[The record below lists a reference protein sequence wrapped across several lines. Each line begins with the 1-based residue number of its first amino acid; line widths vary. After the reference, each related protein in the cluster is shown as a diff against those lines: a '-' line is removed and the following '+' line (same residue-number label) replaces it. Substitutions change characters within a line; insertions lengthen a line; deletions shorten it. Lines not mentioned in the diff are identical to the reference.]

1 MLNKY
6 CFLGIN
12 YWLKDKLLT
21 QTEVG
26 ENWVQYWLGAYT
38 EVNIVKVLFQ
48 FIKMTSLGAAQRGFA
63 RKLDVASHEH
73 QVSCDWSTTELVSD
87 WSISHEHQRGVV

>member
-1 MLNKY
+1 MLNIH

-38 EVNIVKVLFQ
+38 EVKNDQQLNPDKCNNRSG
-48 FIKMTSLGAAQRGFA
+48 TA
-63 RKLDVASHEH
+63 RDRLETG
-73 QVSCDWSTTELVSD
+73 CGPT
-87 WSISHEHQRGVV
+87 

>member
-1 MLNKY
+1 MKSCLEIIIALLTNTFQSVCILSKNVVCQCQQNCQTMLNKY
-6 CFLGIN
+6 CSLGIN

-38 EVNIVKVLFQ
+38 EVNIHNKFD
-48 FIKMTSLGAAQRGFA
+48 FNS
-63 RKLDVASHEH
+63 
-73 QVSCDWSTTELVSD
+73 
-87 WSISHEHQRGVV
+87 